1 MIKRANKNKMEL
13 IEQVINRHNMM
24 RALQQV
30 RQNKGSAGVD
40 RMPVSELYDHLTKN
54 RESIEQSLLNGT
66 YLPQPILGVEIPK
79 GNGKTRLLGVPTV
92 VDRMLQQAVGQ
103 VLANRF
109 EMEFEDYSYGFR
121 PNKNA
126 LQAVLKALEYI
137 NNGYQDI
144 VDIDLK
150 SFFDEVDHCILLQLL
165 YRKVKC
171 PLTLRLIRKW
181 LRAPI
186 LINGKLVKRRKG
198 VPQGSPLSPILS
210 NIMLDELDKE
220 LDRRGLKSVRYA
232 DDFSIYCKSQW
243 HARKTGNE
251 IFLFLKS
258 KLHLPIN
265 REKSGIRRPVN
276 FSLLGYGFVPTY
288 KKGEKGKYQ
297 LVVSGKGWKNLKLKL
312 KAITRKTTPASF
324 DERIHKLKEVQ
335 RGWLQYYRMA
345 SIQEKLKDVD
355 GWVRNRFRCCIWK
368 QWKKSER
375 RRKNLIRLGV
385 DLERK
390 QRIVVFETD
399 SSISKKVEQD
409 TVPDSDDDITVFIR
423 REFGFHGLHN
433 LMALRQGNIAV
444 AMVPVSEQFG
454 EDRLVSVLDN
464 VIRRYELH
472 CHKPVRVG
480 IGNCYEYLE
489 DMKESYKEAES
500 ALRIASII
508 SSRQKINF
516 YGKMGLY
523 TVISQIPNGKFLD
536 GYVESRIGPLLEAD
550 RLQNGSLCD
559 TLKSFLD
566 HGGNANAAA
575 EALYIHR
582 NTMRYRLDKIR
593 KILNSDLG
601 DLSVCLELKLAFA
614 IQRYRRNMK

>member
-1 MIKRANKNKMEL
+1 MEL
-13 IEQVINRHNMM
+13 IEQVINRQNMM
-24 RALQQV
+24 RALNQV

-54 RESIEQSLLNGT
+54 RESIEHSLLNGT

-79 GNGKTRLLGVPTV
+79 SNGKTRLLGVPTV

-109 EMEFEDYSYGFR
+109 EMNFEDYSYGFR

-126 LQAVLKALEYI
+126 QQAVLKALEYI
-137 NNGYQDI
+137 NSGYQDI

-165 YRKVKC
+165 YRRVKC

-210 NIMLDELDKE
+210 NIILDELDKE
-220 LDRRGLKSVRYA
+220 LGKRGLKYVRYA

-243 HARKTGNE
+243 QARKTGNE
-251 IFLFLKS
+251 IYLFLKS

-297 LVVSGKGWKNLKLKL
+297 LVVSDKGWENLKLKL
-312 KAITRKTTPASF
+312 KTITRKTTPATF

-335 RGWLQYYRMA
+335 QGWLQYYRMA

-355 GWVRNRFRCCIWK
+355 GWVRNRLRCCIWK
-368 QWKKSER
+368 QWKKPER
-375 RRKNLIRLGV
+375 RRKNLMRLGV
-385 DLERK
+385 DLEHAYSHSRSRMGTWAVACSPILK
-390 QRIVVFETD
+390 T
-399 SSISKKVEQD
+399 
-409 TVPDSDDDITVFIR
+409 TITV
-423 REFGFHGLHN
+423 E
-433 LMALRQGNIAV
+433 
-444 AMVPVSEQFG
+444 
-454 EDRLVSVLDN
+454 RLQQ
-464 VIRRYELH
+464 RGYE
-472 CHKPVRVG
+472 PMFT
-480 IGNCYEYLE
+480 YY
-489 DMKESYKEAES
+489 
-500 ALRIASII
+500 
-508 SSRQKINF
+508 QKIAPFLNEP
-516 YGKMGLY
+516 LY
-523 TVISQIPNGKFLD
+523 T
-536 GYVESRIGPLLEAD
+536 
-550 RLQNGSLCD
+550 
-559 TLKSFLD
+559 
-566 HGGNANAAA
+566 
-575 EALYIHR
+575 
-582 NTMRYRLDKIR
+582 
-593 KILNSDLG
+593 
-601 DLSVCLELKLAFA
+601 
-614 IQRYRRNMK
+614 